1 MEIVSGQRVMEI
13 DRGEGGEEGQEY
25 GSGSAYEAHV
35 AQGGDTSPATIDVW
49 ILGEWDTYVLNG
61 FLFATYR
68 GTGARMFA
76 IARAIHDVICVIWL
90 KGWLTTIRILCFIF
104 ASFID

>member
-61 FLFATYR
+61 FLFATHVCCSFGHTCY
-68 GTGARMFA
+68 
-76 IARAIHDVICVIWL
+76 ICYMV
-90 KGWLTTIRILCFIF
+90 TVFPTV
-104 ASFID
+104 